1 MSEWSNVPVSKTG
14 EVKAS
19 AGSNPALSAKIE
31 KLISFKG
38 EKHMERKKFNRG
50 TMVGGLVRIAIAAVA
65 IIIAVIV
72 LVTAARSQDPDDNL
86 GNIFMYIV
94 GGIMVVA
101 AIGFIASG
109 IKMVIDGRK
118 SFIVSRKGHA
128 ENGRIIDL
136 TETEVTERN
145 NGTVSNYTIYNLKFE
160 YTDDFGKL
168 CESEEQISQVV
179 YIKLQTKTLVPIL
192 VYGERAIFDR
202 KRFEEQNSSPL
213 D

>member
-1 MSEWSNVPVSKTG
+1 
-14 EVKAS
+14 
-19 AGSNPALSAKIE
+19 
-31 KLISFKG
+31 
-38 EKHMERKKFNRG
+38 MERKRFNRG

-179 YIKLQTKTLVPIL
+179 YIKLQTKNLVPIL

-202 KRFEEQNSSPL
+202 KRFEEENNSPL
-213 D
+213 N